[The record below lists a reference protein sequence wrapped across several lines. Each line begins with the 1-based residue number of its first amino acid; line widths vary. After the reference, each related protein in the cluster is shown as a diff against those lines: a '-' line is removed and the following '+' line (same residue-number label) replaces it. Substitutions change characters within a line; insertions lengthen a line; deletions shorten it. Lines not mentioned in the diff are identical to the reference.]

1 MGDVYKENFYTDEM
15 IATMGGVANVD
26 RFVKCQKKLDR
37 RTNTKNFLRIMIV
50 SVIKLVLICGII
62 VLLFKIFI

>member
-1 MGDVYKENFYTDEM
+1 MGDVYKENFYTDET
-15 IATMGGVANVD
+15 IAAMGGVANVD

-37 RTNTKNFLRIMIV
+37 RTNTKNFLRKMVV
-50 SVIKLVLICGII
+50 SIIKMVLILGII

>member
-26 RFVKCQKKLDR
+26 CQKKLDR
-37 RTNTKNFLRIMIV
+37 RTNTKNFLRRMIV